1 MILSFVV
8 FASIILIISYYLIKK
23 LNPSL
28 SKFLV
33 LLILSVI
40 VFVSA
45 FGFIQLQSNQF
56 CFGNSFGNSSKNEC
70 SPAYQSETILVL
82 GAGIKNNQT
91 PTLVLQKRLDKAIEV
106 YNSNLT
112 TIKQIIVSG
121 DNSKDFHNEPKVMKA
136 YLTRNGIPEKIVK
149 EDFGGRRTMDSCYR
163 LKNFFKVNSTI
174 VITQGFHISRAKFL
188 CDNVGLKTEYAV
200 ADDSSWNTLVWGYIR
215 EIPASWSALRD
226 AIVFVPQVGS
236 DGTES
241 D

>member
-23 LNPSL
+23 LKPNLP
-28 SKFLV
+28 KFLI
-33 LLILSVI
+33 LLILSI
-40 VFVSA
+40 IIFVLP
-45 FGFIQLQSNQF
+45 FGFIQLQPSQL
-56 CFGNSFGNSSKNEC
+56 CFGNSSKNEC
-70 SPAYQSETILVL
+70 SSAYQSETILVL

-106 YNSNLT
+106 YNSNLA

-226 AIVFVPQVGS
+226 SIVFVPQVGS